1 MKYYNLQSQSIYKNH
16 LCLYTLITI
25 RKKIKKIPLI
35 IASKRIKH
43 LATNLTKDIKPV
55 VGKLESTDK
64 ETDENTNK
72 QKHIPCSSTGTMS
85 N

>member
-1 MKYYNLQSQSIYKNH
+1 MKYYNLKSQSIYKNH

-43 LATNLTKDIKPV
+43 LATNLIKDIK
-55 VGKLESTDK
+55 D
-64 ETDENTNK
+64 
-72 QKHIPCSSTGTMS
+72 Q
-85 N
+85 

>member
-1 MKYYNLQSQSIYKNH
+1 MYPYTNNNQKQKLENPIYN
-16 LCLYTLITI
+16 C
-25 RKKIKKIPLI
+25 IKK
-35 IASKRIKH
+35 RKH

-72 QKHIPCSSTGTMS
+72 QKHIPCSSTGTM
-85 N
+85 NN